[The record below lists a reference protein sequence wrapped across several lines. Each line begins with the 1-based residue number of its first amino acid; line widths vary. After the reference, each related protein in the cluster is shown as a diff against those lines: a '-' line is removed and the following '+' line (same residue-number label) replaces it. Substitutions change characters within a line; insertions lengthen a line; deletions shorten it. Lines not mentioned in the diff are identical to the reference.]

1 MMPLPKKY
9 LHDKLILLL
18 ISGNLFLAFVC
29 IVLVFLRL
37 NIGQGGEGYIIEYR
51 SNLGI
56 SAFKNGSITG
66 ILSLVLFAV
75 VTVVIN
81 IALSVRTYRVR
92 RELSI
97 SVLTGGMILLVMAII
112 VSNALLVLH

>member
-1 MMPLPKKY
+1 MQPPKKF
-9 LHDKLILLL
+9 LRDKLMLLL
-18 ISGNLFLAFVC
+18 LSSNIFLAFVC

-37 NIGQGGEGYIIEYR
+37 NIGQGTDGYILQYR

-56 SAFKNGSITG
+56 SAFTTG
-66 ILSLVLFAV
+66 GIVGMLSFALFALALV
-75 VTVVIN
+75 VLNT
-81 IALSVRTYRVR
+81 ALSIRTYKVR

-97 SVLTGGMILLVMAII
+97 AVLASGVLLLVLAII